1 MQRLRPPLPNVAG
14 PPKVRWARN
23 QLWDTHVGPAVLF
36 DLGGRDRLASVAES
50 NQEAS
55 LLSQGKWASRGT
67 PTLAVQASNV
77 GAIGTLSTVL
87 LAETGFVSGKFGQ
100 WRSLQVRSDQ
110 TLRWAGHLARQL
122 EAFVQS
128 RV

>member
-1 MQRLRPPLPNVAG
+1 M
-14 PPKVRWARN
+14 
-23 QLWDTHVGPAVLF
+23 
-36 DLGGRDRLASVAES
+36 AES